1 MIIIINIILEILREH
16 QDKINLDLLSSNTN
30 PEILKLFNPRTSMN
44 LSRNYFSLN
53 IGAYEFLKT
62 YPEYITDEIGNM
74 PYIFKPVKKYNNDI
88 NIIYHFINIILNS
101 SSD

>member
-16 QDKINLDLLSSNTN
+16 QDKINWDLLSSNTN
-30 PEILKLFNPRTSMN
+30 PEILKLFNPKTLMN

-88 NIIYHFINIILNS
+88 KSVINIILNS